1 MLGIMKIMNLSS
13 LALSLLFVVACIKD
27 NKENVEED
35 VLSLNTKISLST
47 AEWMSI
53 AYDNP
58 KEYRRRILKLFLII
72 LLVRNMWYLRIKPG
86 PRAIFLHFT
95 NVNSIL

>member
-1 MLGIMKIMNLSS
+1 MKIMNLSS

-53 AYDNP
+53 AYD
-58 KEYRRRILKLFLII
+58 RDCRLI
-72 LLVRNMWYLRIKPG
+72 
-86 PRAIFLHFT
+86 F
-95 NVNSIL
+95 SI

>member
-1 MLGIMKIMNLSS
+1 MKIMNLSS

-58 KEYRRRILKLFLII
+58 KEISEEDIKT
-72 LLVRNMWYLRIKPG
+72 LLDNFISQEYVVPKNQTRTAG
-86 PRAIFLHFT
+86 HIFI
-95 NVNSIL
+95 SPK

>member
-58 KEYRRRILKLFLII
+58 KEISEEDIKT
-72 LLVRNMWYLRIKPG
+72 LLDNFISQEYVVPKNQTRTAGHI
-86 PRAIFLHFT
+86 
-95 NVNSIL
+95 S

>member
-47 AEWMSI
+47 AE
-53 AYDNP
+53 
-58 KEYRRRILKLFLII
+58 
-72 LLVRNMWYLRIKPG
+72 
-86 PRAIFLHFT
+86 
-95 NVNSIL
+95 